1 MTERNRTDELA
12 DYFRQQAEQRA
23 TEAAEYDRRA
33 DEVADAGYPRT
44 AEILRRRAADE
55 WAAAAEYEPLI
66 RHRMTGLSHR

>member
-1 MTERNRTDELA
+1 MTERNRTNELA

-33 DEVADAGYPRT
+33 GEAADAGYPRT

-66 RHRMTGLSHR
+66 RHRMTIRPV